1 MGKLKAGYK
10 SAGKDTKIK
19 QETDKGVR
27 QSALFGIDWTLI
39 GSRVDLVLKE
49 SASYYEA
56 CM

>member
-19 QETDKGVR
+19 QETDKGVC
-27 QSALFGIDWTLI
+27 QSALFGLDWTLI